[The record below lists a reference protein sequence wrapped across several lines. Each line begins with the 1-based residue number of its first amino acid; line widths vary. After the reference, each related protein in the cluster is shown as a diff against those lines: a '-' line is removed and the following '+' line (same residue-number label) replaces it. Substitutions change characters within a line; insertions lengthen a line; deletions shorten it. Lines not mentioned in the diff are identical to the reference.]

1 MMTEAPITILHISI
15 TDWLMIISVLFS
27 PWIALFIQG
36 WLMKQKEARSSKLTI
51 FKTLMATRH
60 SPLSLEHIQA
70 LNMIDIEFYG
80 NKKYKDVRRAWRNY
94 LDIRSNSQKTEIQ
107 QELFNNECEKTL
119 TTLLV
124 NMGEVLGYEF
134 DEAHIRQSIY
144 KPQGHVT
151 EEQYQMLMRANL
163 VKLFAGELALPM
175 QVTSLPFEEVDVNE
189 QKKLR
194 DLAIKYL
201 ENSFCQKSPV
211 ELKGKRHDQT

>member
-1 MMTEAPITILHISI
+1 
-15 TDWLMIISVLFS
+15 
-27 PWIALFIQG
+27 
-36 WLMKQKEARSSKLTI
+36 
-51 FKTLMATRH
+51 
-60 SPLSLEHIQA
+60 
-70 LNMIDIEFYG
+70 MIDIEFYG

-175 QVTSLPFEEVDVNE
+175 RVTSLPFEEADVNE

-194 DLAIKYL
+194 DL
-201 ENSFCQKSPV
+201 E
-211 ELKGKRHDQT
+211 T